1 MTPNSRLSDSHA
13 WHTDVLLAHHGSLE
27 NVEIAVLLI
36 HPRLNRMPGS
46 SKVFSEGALWS
57 V

>member
-13 WHTDVLLAHHGSLE
+13 WHTNVLLAHHGSLE

-46 SKVFSEGALWS
+46 CKAFSEGALWS